1 MLCKL
6 IISPSKL
13 ILSSTGRVML
23 RVRTRQRYT
32 ILVVSAAAYNPRKYG
47 GNVGLLAATDKQ
59 PDNDLK

>member
-13 ILSSTGRVML
+13 ILSSTERVML

-32 ILVVSAAAYNPRKYG
+32 ILVSAAAYNPRKYG

-59 PDNDLK
+59 PDNDLE